1 MKPNPEKALLAAA
14 EALLEARENQMVTA
28 VEWRALRNAV
38 RAIRR
43 ARRSAPAPKERPT
56 GP

>member
-1 MKPNPEKALLAAA
+1 MKTNPEKTLLNAA

-28 VEWRALRNAV
+28 VDWRALRNAV
-38 RAIRR
+38 RAVRR
-43 ARRSAPAPKERPT
+43 ARRPAPIPKKSPV